1 MILILNNKANLTLE
15 EIKQY
20 ERKLRKYKVIV
31 CPSTCYLLLFQK
43 GKYILGSQDISEFE
57 ETNRTGEINAKQLQS
72 LNVKYC
78 LIGHSERRIYNKE
91 TNDTLLNKLIRCFEN
106 NIVPLYCIG
115 ESNNENK
122 ELELKQELD
131 LILDNFK
138 NKEIYIV
145 YEPLNNIGN
154 ENPDFNSLEE
164 TTKFIKQYIK
174 EKDGNSIKLIYG
186 GGVNKDNIKKLTKTK
201 ELDGLIISTNS
212 LKVDSLKELYE
223 KTKK

>member
-15 EIKQY
+15 EIKYY
-20 ERKLRKYKVIV
+20 EKKLRKYKVIV
-31 CPSTCYLLLFQK
+31 CPSMCYLPLFQK
-43 GKYILGSQDISEFE
+43 GKYFLGSQDISEFKE
-57 ETNRTGEINAKQLQS
+57 ENRTGEINGKQLKS

-78 LIGHSERRIYNKE
+78 LIGHSERRLYNKE

-115 ESNNENK
+115 ETNNENK

-131 LILDNFK
+131 LILNNFK
-138 NKEIYIV
+138 DKEIYII

-154 ENPDFNSLEE
+154 ENPNFNSLEE

-174 EKDGNSIKLIYG
+174 EKDSNSINLIYG
-186 GGVNKDNIKKLTKTK
+186 GGVNKDNIKILTKIK

-223 KTKK
+223 KTRK

>member
-1 MILILNNKANLTLE
+1 MILILNNKANLSLE
-15 EIKQY
+15 EIKYY
-20 ERKLRKYKVIV
+20 EKKLRKYKVIV
-31 CPSTCYLLLFQK
+31 CPSMCYLPLFQK
-43 GKYILGSQDISEFE
+43 GKYLLGSQDVSEFKE
-57 ETNRTGEINAKQLQS
+57 ENRTGEINGKQLKS

-78 LIGHSERRIYNKE
+78 LIGHSERRLYNKE

-115 ESNNENK
+115 ETNNENK

-131 LILDNFK
+131 LVLNNFK
-138 NKEIYIV
+138 DKEIYII

-154 ENPDFNSLEE
+154 ENPDFDSLEE
-164 TTKFIKQYIK
+164 TINFIKQYIK
-174 EKDGNSIKLIYG
+174 EKNSNSIKIIYG
-186 GGVNKDNIKKLTKTK
+186 GGVNKDNIKLLTKIK

-212 LKVDSLKELYE
+212 LKVDSLKDLYG

>member
-15 EIKQY
+15 EIKYY
-20 ERKLRKYKVIV
+20 EKKLRKYNVIV
-31 CPSTCYLLLFQK
+31 CPSMCYLPLFQK
-43 GKYILGSQDISEFE
+43 GKYFLGSQDISEFVE
-57 ETNRTGEINAKQLQS
+57 ENRTGETNGKQLKS

-78 LIGHSERRIYNKE
+78 LIGHSERRIHNKE
-91 TNDTLLNKLIRCFEN
+91 TNDILLNKIIRCFEN

-122 ELELKQELD
+122 ELEIKQELD

-138 NKEIYIV
+138 DKEIYII

-154 ENPDFNSLEE
+154 ENPNLNSLEE
-164 TTKFIKQYIK
+164 TINFIKQYIK
-174 EKDGNSIKLIYG
+174 EKNSNSIKFIYG
-186 GGVNKDNIKKLTKTK
+186 GGVNKDNIELLTKIK

-212 LKVDSLKELYE
+212 LKVESLKTLYK
-223 KTKK
+223 KTRK

>member
-15 EIKQY
+15 EIKYY
-20 ERKLRKYKVIV
+20 EKKLRKYKVIV
-31 CPSTCYLLLFQK
+31 CPSMCYLPLFQK
-43 GKYILGSQDISEFE
+43 GKYLLGSQDISEFE
-57 ETNRTGEINAKQLQS
+57 EENRTGEVNGKQLKS

-78 LIGHSERRIYNKE
+78 LIGHSERRIHNKE
-91 TNDTLLNKLIRCFEN
+91 TNETLLNKIIRCFEN
-106 NIVPLYCIG
+106 NVVPLYCIG

-186 GGVNKDNIKKLTKTK
+186 GGVNKDNIKILTKIK

-223 KTKK
+223 KTRK